1 MPADDVSSRL
11 ELLTGFGFRVELA
24 RDITSNVVRSCDE
37 LAQINEQAFA
47 VGNAPET
54 LGNFL
59 AVPGSENYN
68 SLYSGRSLYG
78 IWRLR
83 KI

>member
-1 MPADDVSSRL
+1 MPASEAASRL
-11 ELLTGFGFRVELA
+11 DRLTAHGFRTELA

-37 LAQINEQAFA
+37 LAGIHAQAFDA
-47 VGNAPET
+47 GNAPEV
-54 LGNFL
+54 LGEFL
-59 AVPGSENYN
+59 AVPGSQNYDN
-68 SLYSGRSLYG
+68 LRSRRLVYG